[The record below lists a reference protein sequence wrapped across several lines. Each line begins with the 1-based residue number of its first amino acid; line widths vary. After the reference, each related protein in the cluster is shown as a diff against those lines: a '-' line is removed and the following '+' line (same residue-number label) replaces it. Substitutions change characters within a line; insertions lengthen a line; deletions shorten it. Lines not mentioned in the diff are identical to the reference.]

1 MSPQIFKLLCKYK
14 KLTTIVGLLGIEPRL
29 FWTKTRR
36 VASYTIGQLDF
47 KFKIKLQA
55 GQIKLSNSLFRYYCL
70 FSLEIYESIRV
81 LQIQ

>member
-36 VASYTIGQLDF
+36 VASYTIGQLDV
-47 KFKIKLQA
+47 KFNKTSCLDKLNLFNS
-55 GQIKLSNSLFRYYCL
+55 KLITYAYF
-70 FSLEIYESIRV
+70 RV
-81 LQIQ
+81 LNEKNTVP